1 MRPIAWL
8 VVRCLIGLDAVL
20 LAWVVAWFWT
30 PRVSGP
36 GAELVSL
43 LLIVPAWIGLYRYF
57 GLYESHR
64 VDGSGGAVRALGTAQ
79 ISGFLGFAALFWV
92 TGRSERVGDLASIAA
107 ASALALGLPRL
118 ALYAIMRHL
127 RRRGFDA
134 RNVLVI
140 GTWEAAEEMA
150 HRFRSR
156 PDWGLRVA
164 CVGAGHPD
172 GRKYCAYSSGEP
184 LESSLEE
191 LLRHHVIEDVLVAV
205 PPEDLGAEAPTLRL
219 LERSGIVCRILLRP
233 APAAETPESRVE
245 PFHGEVSLV
254 VGAPEPRPGALL
266 AKRAMDL
273 VLGGALLL
281 ACAPLVVVASV
292 LIKLSSMGPVIFR
305 QTRAGLYGRA
315 FTMYKFRT
323 MVPGAEALLPAFASR
338 SVTGGPAFKDPRDV
352 RITPVG
358 RLLRRCSLDE
368 LPQLLNV
375 LKGDMSLVGPRPLPV
390 HEAVAVCDAHRR
402 RFRMKPGLTC
412 LWQVNGRS
420 EVKFAAW
427 MNYDLQYVDSWSLW
441 LDAKLLLK
449 TIPAVLSGR
458 GAC

>member
-1 MRPIAWL
+1 MQSIAWL
-8 VVRCLIGLDAVL
+8 AVRCLVGFDALL

-30 PRVSGP
+30 PRFP
-36 GAELVSL
+36 GLAAEFVSL

-64 VDGSGGAVRALGTAQ
+64 VEGGGGAVRALATAQ
-79 ISGFLGFAALFWV
+79 ISGFLGFAALFWGA
-92 TGRSERVGDLASIAA
+92 GRPERAGDLAWIAA
-107 ASALALGLPRL
+107 ASTLALGLPRL
-118 ALYAIMRHL
+118 ALYATMRHL
-127 RRRGFDA
+127 RSRGFDA

-140 GTWEAAEEMA
+140 GSWEAATEMSR
-150 HRFRSR
+150 RFRRR

-164 CVGAGHPD
+164 CVGIGQPA

-184 LESSLEE
+184 LESSLED

-205 PPEDLGAEAPTLRL
+205 PPEELGAEAPTLRL

-233 APAAETPESRVE
+233 TPAAETPESRVE

-254 VGAPEPRPGALL
+254 LGAPEPRPGALL

-273 VLGGALLL
+273 AVGGTMLL
-281 ACAPLVVVASV
+281 ACAPVMLVAAA
-292 LIKLSSMGPVIFR
+292 LIKLSSTGPVIFR
-305 QTRAGLYGRA
+305 QTRAGLHGRA

-323 MVPGAEALLPAFASR
+323 MVAGAEALLPAFASR
-338 SVTGGPAFKDPRDV
+338 SVTGGPVFKDPRDV

-368 LPQLLNV
+368 LPQLINV
-375 LKGDMSLVGPRPLPV
+375 LKGEMSLVGPRPLPV
-390 HEAVAVCDAHRR
+390 REAVAVSDAHRR

-420 EVKFAAW
+420 EVKYAAW
-427 MNYDLQYVDSWSLW
+427 MNYDLQYVDTWSVW
-441 LDAKLLLK
+441 LDAKLLLR